1 MFNYTKKREIQKTP
15 LPRISRFS
23 NEKKIMLRK
32 RYFEQIPNYTS
43 LPDSKLII
51 DKSPMKN
58 ETEIVCLEQVQLL
71 LNEAIELLDA
81 MQSMPV
87 IEY

>member
-1 MFNYTKKREIQKTP
+1 
-15 LPRISRFS
+15 
-23 NEKKIMLRK
+23 
-32 RYFEQIPNYTS
+32 
-43 LPDSKLII
+43 
-51 DKSPMKN
+51 MKN
-58 ETEIVCLEQVQLL
+58 ESEIVYLEQVQLL

>member
-1 MFNYTKKREIQKTP
+1 MN
-15 LPRISRFS
+15 
-23 NEKKIMLRK
+23 
-32 RYFEQIPNYTS
+32 
-43 LPDSKLII
+43 
-51 DKSPMKN
+51 KSPMKN
-58 ETEIVCLEQVQLL
+58 ESEIVYLEQVQLL

>member
-1 MFNYTKKREIQKTP
+1 MHGRLSE
-15 LPRISRFS
+15 
-23 NEKKIMLRK
+23 
-32 RYFEQIPNYTS
+32 
-43 LPDSKLII
+43 LII
-51 DKSPMKN
+51 NKSPMKN
-58 ETEIVCLEQVQLL
+58 ESEIVYLEHAQLL